1 MAVSTRRDT
10 DGRRG
15 GVRGGGA
22 ASWALTFLTTARKGS
37 GDGRDDRDENDVG
50 GCGGRRHCPGSL
62 DILAARPGS
71 NSVGVPLR
79 PPQPNAANNWSYYY
93 PSFPRAREERV
104 EEMTYGPGKEDDSV
118 AGVGRNGGEEAAD
131 EVPE

>member
-1 MAVSTRRDT
+1 MI
-10 DGRRG
+10 
-15 GVRGGGA
+15 
-22 ASWALTFLTTARKGS
+22 
-37 GDGRDDRDENDVG
+37 VG
-50 GCGGRRHCPGSL
+50 GCGGVDGVEDGDTAP
-62 DILAARPGS
+62 ARWTY
-71 NSVGVPLR
+71 LR
-79 PPQPNAANNWSYYY
+79 LVQDLTQWGFRFAPTQPNAANNWSYYH

>member
-1 MAVSTRRDT
+1 MDADVLLAGPVLRRS
-10 DGRRG
+10 RRG
-15 GVRGGGA
+15 KGVGTGETIETIETRMI
-22 ASWALTFLTTARKGS
+22 
-37 GDGRDDRDENDVG
+37 VG
-50 GCGGRRHCPGSL
+50 GCRVEDGGTAP
-62 DILAARPGS
+62 ARWTYLRLVQDLTQWGFS
-71 NSVGVPLR
+71 FVPT
-79 PPQPNAANNWSYYY
+79 QPNAANNWSYYH